1 MIAIAKTPDITSVHM
16 NEDVRVEYEQRSFL
30 GIIKWWVEVKVD
42 RLGKDLV
49 IDTTEQYD
57 QIILNGKVIKGITYK
72 IR

>member
-1 MIAIAKTPDITSVHM
+1 M

>member
-1 MIAIAKTPDITSVHM
+1 MTTTAKTPEITSVHM

-49 IDTTEQYD
+49 IYTAEEYD
-57 QIILNGKVIKGITYK
+57 RIILNGKVIKG
-72 IR
+72 